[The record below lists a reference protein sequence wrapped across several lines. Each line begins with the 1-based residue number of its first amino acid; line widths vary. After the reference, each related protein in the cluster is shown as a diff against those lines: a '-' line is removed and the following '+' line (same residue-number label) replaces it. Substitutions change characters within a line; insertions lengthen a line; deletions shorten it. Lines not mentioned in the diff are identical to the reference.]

1 MRRCLQ
7 SIRLQSIIPARGAI
21 PARSTKPKELGMAPI
36 VRKPPAPPLSRT
48 FARLGERTL
57 LELTGLDS
65 DRLAGMYRRM
75 SLIRQFEE
83 QAASLYRAGRIRGV
97 THTYQGQEAV
107 AVGAA
112 WCLTDS
118 DYITSTHRG
127 HAHVLAKGAD
137 EKRCVA
143 ELMGKATGYCK
154 GRGGSMHIADLGRG
168 ILGANGIVGGG
179 MGIAVGA
186 ALASQMLGNS
196 RVTVCFFGDGAL
208 NQGILHE
215 VSNLAA
221 IWRLPCVFLCE
232 NNLYGMSGPVDTML
246 ALGAEGFAGRA
257 HAFGIPAVECDGMDV
272 IDVYLAVREGVE
284 RARAGEGPTYVFAHT
299 YRFLGHHV
307 GDPLSY
313 RDREEPE
320 LWRKL
325 DPIPNF
331 GRLLVEQKLATAD
344 QLAAWDR
351 EAVERISAAVSYAE
365 ASPEPSPDTVLEG
378 VFG

>member
-1 MRRCLQ
+1 
-7 SIRLQSIIPARGAI
+7 
-21 PARSTKPKELGMAPI
+21 MAKVI
-36 VRKPPAPPLSRT
+36 RKPSAPALSRT
-48 FARLGERTL
+48 LARLEGTTL
-57 LELTGLDS
+57 PILTGLAG
-65 DRLAGMYRRM
+65 DRLTDMYKRM
-75 SLIRQFEE
+75 ALIRQFEE
-83 QAASLYRAGRIRGV
+83 QAAALYRAGRIRGV

-107 AVGAA
+107 AVGAT
-112 WCLTDS
+112 WCLTDD

-137 EKRCVA
+137 ERRCMA

-154 GRGGSMHIADLGRG
+154 GRGGSMHIADLSRG

-179 MGIAVGA
+179 MGIAIGS
-186 ALASQMLGNS
+186 ALASQLLGNG
-196 RVTVCFFGDGAL
+196 RITVCFFGDGAL

-221 IWRLPCVFLCE
+221 IWKLPCVFLCE

-246 ALGAEGFAGRA
+246 ALGDEGFAGRA

-272 IDVYLAVREGVE
+272 VDVYLAVREGVE
-284 RARAGEGPTYVFAHT
+284 RARAGGGPTYVFAHT

-313 RDREEPE
+313 RDKEEPE
-320 LWRKL
+320 FWRRL

-331 GRLLVEQKLATAD
+331 GELLVTQGIATAEDLAT
-344 QLAAWDR
+344 WDR
-351 EAVERISAAVSYAE
+351 QAVERIEAAVSYAE
-365 ASPEPSPDTVLEG
+365 TSPEPSVDTVTEG
-378 VFG
+378 LFG